1 MNRIISFQTSKKT
14 LIKIKKTVVSK
25 AGSTNEKIIWQYAAV
40 NNIDIEMLLGKDY
53 DDAFNA
59 VQADRAVAF
68 AMDDILLFGLMENSK
83 NPGLFEVV
91 GNTLQAEPYG
101 CMVRKDDPDFKKL
114 VDATIARLMQSGEF
128 TKLYTKW
135 FESPIPPKGIVL
147 SMPMSEQLKNNLK
160 ELSDK
165 PI

>member
-1 MNRIISFQTSKKT
+1 
-14 LIKIKKTVVSK
+14 
-25 AGSTNEKIIWQYAAV
+25 
-40 NNIDIEMLLGKDY
+40 
-53 DDAFNA
+53 
-59 VQADRAVAF
+59 
-68 AMDDILLFGLMENSK
+68 
-83 NPGLFEVV
+83 
-91 GNTLQAEPYG
+91 
-101 CMVRKDDPDFKKL
+101 MVRKDDPDFKKL